1 MHTLHIALL
10 GDFRLVYGADLLT
23 SVNTPRL
30 QALLVYL
37 LLHRQAPQP
46 RQHIAFQFWPDSS
59 EKQAHTNLRK
69 LLFQLRNALPD
80 PDRFLTQDHLTVQWR
95 PDAPYTL
102 DVAELNRLLT
112 HDHSGADQ
120 PVAVAQQEALAGV
133 LTLYQGE
140 LLPGCFDEWLLP
152 IRQQLHRAVMDALA
166 RLVTLLEN
174 QRAYR
179 AGIDYARRLL
189 TFDPLEEKSYQRLMR
204 LHALDGDYTAAIR
217 VYQDCVAI
225 LERELAVPPNT
236 ETLALYERL
245 RQRTDPL
252 AAKVETKAAIERIP
266 LVGRQDEW
274 QTLQN
279 VWGQVQQGQTHFVCL
294 WGEAGIGKTRLAE
307 ELLDWADRQGI
318 LTARARSYQ
327 ALGALAYAPI
337 TELLRN
343 PTLIARLGKLGG
355 DWASEVARL
364 LPELLEQQP
373 DMLPPQPMTQSWQR
387 QRFWEAL
394 ARAVLADDQPRLL
407 LLDDL
412 HWCDQETISWLNYLL
427 HFTPQARL
435 LIMGTSRLEEV
446 DSAHPLTGLCFG
458 LRREALV
465 TDIELAPLS
474 TEDTAT
480 LAHVV
485 APQKLTAV
493 QRQQIYRETAGNP
506 FFVVESVRATL
517 ETTLP
522 IAASGNGGVGATTLN
537 NQQRFLPA
545 SVYAVIRARLNL
557 LSPQAQKIAALVA
570 VIGRACPFA
579 LLLAAAHTD
588 EDTLI
593 DSLEDLGRRRILR
606 EQGVADYDFS
616 HDRLRDVTYAELSQA
631 RRRQLHRHVAEAVES
646 VYANHLD
653 EQSALL
659 AEQWEQA
666 GQQAIAVTYLQ
677 RAGEYAATQ
686 YLHAEAIRYIN
697 QALALT
703 PPNNQ
708 EKTCQL
714 LLARE
719 RVYAVQGDRAAQEK
733 DLALLQAVIA
743 AWFGAPRQVLIMRA
757 EIAIRWSRYERNRA
771 NLQQAIFYARQ
782 AVDLAQQGAAAQQTA
797 DGFLEWG
804 QSLWSKG
811 EFTVA
816 RAQWTQALQTAEAAD
831 LPSRLAESLERLAQI
846 DMFTGGSAT
855 GIMHYMERALVN
867 YEKDG
872 NLIGTCNI
880 LNKLGYLPVA
890 QGVGDY
896 AQARWH
902 YERALALSRKI
913 GARWNECVI
922 LRNLGILTVCEG
934 DYTRAERVM
943 AAARQIDE
951 QLGAKDEL
959 AIGLNCLGFLYLNMG
974 QLPQAQA
981 AQERALQQLRQL
993 RFTQWEVKALT
1004 ALGWIHL
1011 LSRNLAGALAYA
1023 TEARAA
1029 SLAVNEQRQAA
1040 YASTCLGYVLIEQ
1053 QQLAE
1058 ATAAFHQAIGWHEQM
1073 QQANRR
1079 LEPLAGLAQVAL
1091 LQGDLP
1097 QAQHLVEEI
1106 LTHLQNHTLDRTE
1119 DAFRV
1124 YLTCYQVLRTGHDP
1138 RTRTMLHTAYEQLQT
1153 RALSLAEPEAQR
1165 HFWEAIPTHREVQQA
1180 MIG

>member
-1 MHTLHIALL
+1 MHKLHISLL
-10 GDFRLVYGADLLT
+10 GDFRLVYGAELLT
-23 SVNTPRL
+23 SINTPRL

-37 LLHRQAPQP
+37 LLHRQAPQA
-46 RQHIAFQFWPDSS
+46 RQQIAFQFWPDSS

-80 PDRFLTQDHLTVQWR
+80 PDRFLTQDHLTVHWR

-102 DVAELNRLLT
+102 DVAEVQAALT
-112 HDHSGADQ
+112 RCFTAAGKLFGHATADELSK
-120 PVAVAQQEALAGV
+120 VVN
-133 LTLYQGE
+133 LYQGE
-140 LLPGCFDEWLLP
+140 LFPGCFDEWLLP
-152 IRQQLHRAVMDALA
+152 LRQQLHGSVINAIEQLI
-166 RLVTLLEN
+166 TLTEH
-174 QRAYR
+174 QREYQ
-179 AGIDYARRLL
+179 AGIRYAQRLLGLDPLHEGTYRRLMQLHALNGDRAAALHNYHTCATILQQELGVEPDEETRTLYQRLL
-189 TFDPLEEKSYQRLMR
+189 TPEGQPSQPSTRL
-204 LHALDGDYTAAIR
+204 LDA
-217 VYQDCVAI
+217 
-225 LERELAVPPNT
+225 
-236 ETLALYERL
+236 
-245 RQRTDPL
+245 
-252 AAKVETKAAIERIP
+252 P
-266 LVGRQDEW
+266 LVGRGLEW
-274 QTLQN
+274 QTLLMAWRTAQR
-279 VWGQVQQGQTHFVCL
+279 GQAHFVSIA
-294 WGEAGIGKTRLAE
+294 GEAGIGKTRLVE
-307 ELLDWADRQGI
+307 ELLSWVGAQGI
-318 LTARARSYQ
+318 RHAHTRSYE
-327 ALGALAYAPI
+327 AEGGLAYAPV
-337 TELLRN
+337 TEWLRTDALK
-343 PTLIARLGKLGG
+343 PSLKKL
-355 DWASEVARL
+355 DKSWLSEVVRL
-364 LPELLEQQP
+364 LPELLTEQP
-373 DMLPPQPMTQSWQR
+373 TLMPPAPLTESWQR

-465 TDIELAPLS
+465 TEIELAPLS
-474 TEDTAT
+474 TEDTAA

-485 APQKLTAV
+485 APQRLTAV

-522 IAASGNGGVGATTLN
+522 IAASGNGGGGATTLN

-557 LSPQAQKIAALVA
+557 LPPQTQKIAALVA

-631 RRRQLHRHVAEAVES
+631 RRRQLHRHVAEAVEG

-666 GQQAIAVTYLQ
+666 GQLDKAVTYLQ

-719 RVYAVQGDRAAQEK
+719 RAYAVQGDRAAQEK

-743 AWFGAPRQVLIMRA
+743 AWFGTPRQVLIMRA

-782 AVDLAQQGAAAQQTA
+782 AVDLAQQGDAAQQTA

-872 NLIGTCNI
+872 NLIGTCGI

-1040 YASTCLGYVLIEQ
+1040 YASTCLGYILLEQ
-1053 QQLAE
+1053 QQVAE
-1058 ATAAFHQAIGWHEQM
+1058 AVAAFHQAIGWHEQM

-1091 LQGDLP
+1091 LQGELT
-1097 QAQHLVEEI
+1097 QAQHIVEEI

-1124 YLTCYQVLRTGHDP
+1124 YHTCYQVLRTGHDP